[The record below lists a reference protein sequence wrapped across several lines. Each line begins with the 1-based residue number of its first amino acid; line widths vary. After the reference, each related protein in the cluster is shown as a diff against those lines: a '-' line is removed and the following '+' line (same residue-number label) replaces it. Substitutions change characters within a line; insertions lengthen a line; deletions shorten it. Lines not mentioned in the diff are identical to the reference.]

1 MNRKYRRKYLFE
13 FAKEKTN
20 YKNKFYNIWWTEIS
34 GKTRLY
40 PHEAERRNCGSEG
53 NNPFAD

>member
-20 YKNKFYNIWWTEIS
+20 YKNKFYNI
-34 GKTRLY
+34 RL
-40 PHEAERRNCGSEG
+40 
-53 NNPFAD
+53 